1 MSLEMKDY
9 YAARA
14 KEYDKIYAKPERQ
27 QDLRAIEQWLPTKFA
42 DAEVLEVAAGTGYW
56 TQFIAPVAKRML
68 ALDASQ
74 ETFSIAK
81 TRAGCAGVDWVV
93 GDAYQMPLAGQ
104 KFDAVFAGF
113 WFSHIPLEKLP
124 AYLKYLNGFLK
135 PGARVIFL
143 DNLYVEGNSTPLSER
158 DAAGNTYQTRPLA
171 DGSTHKVLKNYPTE
185 LELSDLVSSFSR
197 QFSYTTWQYYWA
209 FDYRFD
215 G

>member
-14 KEYDKIYAKPERQ
+14 NEYDKIYAKPERQ

-124 AYLKYLNGFLK
+124 AYVKYLNGFLK

>member
-27 QDLRAIEQWLPTKFA
+27 QDLRAIEQWLPMKFA

-124 AYLKYLNGFLK
+124 AYVKYLNGFLK

>member
-1 MSLEMKDY
+1 MSAAMKDY

-27 QDLRAIEQWLPTKFA
+27 QDLRAIEQWLPSKFA
-42 DAEVLEVAAGTGYW
+42 QCGVLEVAAGTGYW
-56 TQFIAPVAKRML
+56 TQFIAPAARRVV
-68 ALDASQ
+68 ALDASD
-74 ETFSIAK
+74 ETLSIAK
-81 TRAGCAGVDWVV
+81 TRPGVAAVDWVV
-93 GDAYQMPLAGQ
+93 GDAYDMSLGEQ

-113 WFSHIPLEKLP
+113 WLSHIPLEKLP
-124 AYLKYLNGFLK
+124 GYLRYLNGFLK

-143 DNLYVEGNSTPLSER
+143 DNLYVQGNSTPLSER

-185 LELSDLVSSFSR
+185 LGLSDLVSSFSR

-209 FDYRFD
+209 FDYRVD

>member
-1 MSLEMKDY
+1 MSSEMKDY

-14 KEYDKIYAKPERQ
+14 KEYDKIYTKPERQ
-27 QDLRAIEQWLPTKFA
+27 QDLRAIEHWLPSKFA
-42 DAEVLEVAAGTGYW
+42 QCDVLEVAAGTGYW
-56 TQFIAPVAKRML
+56 TQFIAPATRRVV
-68 ALDASQ
+68 ALDASD
-74 ETFSIAK
+74 ETLSIAK
-81 TRAGCAGVDWVV
+81 TRPGVATVDWVV
-93 GDAYQMPLAGQ
+93 GDAYDMSLGEQ

-124 AYLKYLNGFLK
+124 GYLNDLNRFLK

-143 DNLYVEGNSTPLSER
+143 DNLYVQGNSTPLSDR

-185 LELSDLVSSFSR
+185 LGLSDLVSSFSR
-197 QFSYTTWQYYWA
+197 KFSYTTWQYYWA
-209 FDYRFD
+209 FDYRVE

>member
-1 MSLEMKDY
+1 MSIEMKDY

-27 QDLRAIEQWLPTKFA
+27 EDLRAIEQWLPPKFA

-56 TQFIAPVAKRML
+56 TQFIAPVAKRVV

-81 TRAGCAGVDWVV
+81 SRTGCAGVDWVV

-124 AYLKYLNGFLK
+124 AYLSYLNGFLN

-143 DNLYVEGNSTPLSER
+143 DNLYVEGNSTPLSDR

>member
-1 MSLEMKDY
+1 MSIEMKDY

-27 QDLRAIEQWLPTKFA
+27 EDLRAIEQWLPPKFA

-56 TQFIAPVAKRML
+56 TQFIAPVAKRVV

-81 TRAGCAGVDWVV
+81 SRAGCAGVDWVV

-124 AYLKYLNGFLK
+124 AYLSDLNGFLN

-143 DNLYVEGNSTPLSER
+143 DNLYVEGNSTPLSDR

-171 DGSTHKVLKNYPTE
+171 DGSTHKVLKNYPNE

-209 FDYRFD
+209 FDYRVD

>member
-124 AYLKYLNGFLK
+124 AYVKYLNGFLK

>member
-42 DAEVLEVAAGTGYW
+42 DAKVLEVAAGTGYW
-56 TQFIAPVAKRML
+56 TQFIAPVAKRVV
-68 ALDASQ
+68 ALDASH

-93 GDAYQMPLAGQ
+93 GDAFQMPLAGQ

-113 WFSHIPLEKLP
+113 WFSHIPLEKLS
-124 AYLKYLNGFLK
+124 AYVRYLNGFLT

-143 DNLYVEGNSTPLSER
+143 DNLYVEGNSTPLSDR
-158 DAAGNTYQTRPLA
+158 DVAGNTYQTRPLA
-171 DGSTHKVLKNYPTE
+171 DGSMHKVLKNYPTE

-209 FDYRFD
+209 FDYRFE

>member
-1 MSLEMKDY
+1 MSIEMKDY

-27 QDLRAIEQWLPTKFA
+27 QDLRAIEQWLPVKFA
-42 DAEVLEVAAGTGYW
+42 DSELLEVAAGTGYW
-56 TQFIAPVAKRML
+56 TQFIAPAARHVV

-81 TRAGCAGVDWVV
+81 SRPGCAGVDWVV
-93 GDAYQMPLAGQ
+93 GDAYQMPLVGQ

-124 AYLKYLNGFLK
+124 EYMRYLNGFLR

-143 DNLYVEGNSTPLSER
+143 DNLYVEGNSTPLSDR

-185 LELSDLVSSFSR
+185 LELSDLVSTYSR
-197 QFSYTTWQYYWA
+197 QFTYTTWQYYWA

>member
-1 MSLEMKDY
+1 MSLEIKDY

-56 TQFIAPVAKRML
+56 TQFIAPVAKRIL

-124 AYLKYLNGFLK
+124 AYVKYLNGFLK

-143 DNLYVEGNSTPLSER
+143 DNLYVEGNSTPLSDR

>member
-27 QDLRAIEQWLPTKFA
+27 QDLRAIEQWLPKKFA
-42 DAEVLEVAAGTGYW
+42 ESEVLEVAAGTGYW
-56 TQFIAPVAKRML
+56 TQFIAPVTKRMV

-81 TRAGCAGVDWVV
+81 TRAGCAGVDWLV
-93 GDAYQMPLAGQ
+93 GDAYQMPLVGQ

-124 AYLKYLNGFLK
+124 AYLRYLNGFLK

-143 DNLYVEGNSTPLSER
+143 DNLYVEGNSTPLSDR

>member
-1 MSLEMKDY
+1 MSVEMKDY

-27 QDLRAIEQWLPTKFA
+27 QDLRAIEQWLPSKFA
-42 DAEVLEVAAGTGYW
+42 QCDVLEVAAGTGYW
-56 TQFIAPVAKRML
+56 TQFIAPAARHVV
-68 ALDASQ
+68 ALDASD
-74 ETFSIAK
+74 ETLSIAK
-81 TRAGCAGVDWVV
+81 TRPGVAAVDWVV
-93 GDAYQMPLAGQ
+93 GDAYDMSLGEQ

-113 WFSHIPLEKLP
+113 WLSHIPLEKLP
-124 AYLKYLNGFLK
+124 GYLSYLNGFLK

-143 DNLYVEGNSTPLSER
+143 DNLYVQGNSTPLSER

-171 DGSTHKVLKNYPTE
+171 DGSIHKVLKNYPTE
-185 LELSDLVSSFSR
+185 LGLSDLVSSFSR

-209 FDYRFD
+209 FDYRVD

>member
-1 MSLEMKDY
+1 MNLEMKDY

-14 KEYDKIYAKPERQ
+14 NEYDKIYAKPERQ
-27 QDLRAIEQWLPTKFA
+27 QDLRAIEQWLPTKFTQG
-42 DAEVLEVAAGTGYW
+42 EVLEVAAGTGYW
-56 TQFIAPVAKRML
+56 TQFIAPAAKRMV

-74 ETFSIAK
+74 ETFQIAK
-81 TRAGCAGVDWVV
+81 NRVGCAGVEWVV

-124 AYLKYLNGFLK
+124 VYLSHLNSFLR

-185 LELSDLVSSFSR
+185 LELSGLVSAFSR

-209 FDYRFD
+209 FDYRFE

>member
-1 MSLEMKDY
+1 MNLEMKDY

-14 KEYDKIYAKPERQ
+14 NEYDKIYAKPERQ
-27 QDLRAIEQWLPTKFA
+27 QDLRAIEQWLPTKFTES
-42 DAEVLEVAAGTGYW
+42 EVLEVAAGTGYW
-56 TQFIAPVAKRML
+56 TQFIAPVVKRMV

-74 ETFSIAK
+74 ETFQIAK
-81 TRAGCAGVDWVV
+81 SRVGCSGVEWVV

-104 KFDAVFAGF
+104 RFDAVFAGF

-124 AYLKYLNGFLK
+124 AYLNHLNSFLK

-185 LELSDLVSSFSR
+185 LELSDLVSSFSQ

>member
-42 DAEVLEVAAGTGYW
+42 ESEVLEVAAGTGYW
-56 TQFIAPVAKRML
+56 TQFIAPAAKRMV

-124 AYLKYLNGFLK
+124 AYLSYLNGFLK

-143 DNLYVEGNSTPLSER
+143 DNLYVEGNSTPLSDR

>member
-1 MSLEMKDY
+1 MSSEMKEY

-14 KEYDKIYAKPERQ
+14 KEYDKIYTKPERQ
-27 QDLRAIEQWLPTKFA
+27 QDLRAIEHWLPSKFA
-42 DAEVLEVAAGTGYW
+42 QCDVLEVAAGTGYW
-56 TQFIAPVAKRML
+56 TQFIAPAARRLV

-74 ETFSIAK
+74 ETLSIAQ
-81 TRAGCAGVDWVV
+81 TRSGCTAVDWVV
-93 GDAYQMPLAGQ
+93 GDAYDMSLGEQ

-113 WFSHIPLEKLP
+113 WFSHIPLEKLS
-124 AYLKYLNGFLK
+124 ASLSDLNRFLK

-143 DNLYVEGNSTPLSER
+143 DNLYVEGNSTPLSDR

-185 LELSDLVSSFSR
+185 LELSDRVSSFSK

-209 FDYRFD
+209 FDYRVD

>member
-1 MSLEMKDY
+1 MSSEMKDY

-14 KEYDKIYAKPERQ
+14 KEYDKIYTKPERQ
-27 QDLRAIEQWLPTKFA
+27 LDLRAIEQWLPSKFA
-42 DAEVLEVAAGTGYW
+42 LCDVLEVAAGTGYW
-56 TQFIAPVAKRML
+56 TQFIAPAARRVV
-68 ALDASQ
+68 ALDASD
-74 ETFSIAK
+74 ETLSIAK
-81 TRAGCAGVDWVV
+81 TRPGCATVDWMV
-93 GDAYQMPLAGQ
+93 GDAYDMSLGEQ

-124 AYLKYLNGFLK
+124 GYLSYLNRFLK

-143 DNLYVEGNSTPLSER
+143 DNLYVQGNSTPLSDR

-185 LELSDLVSSFSR
+185 LELSDRVSSFSK
-197 QFSYTTWQYYWA
+197 QFAYTTWQYYWA
-209 FDYRFD
+209 FDYRVD

>member
-1 MSLEMKDY
+1 MSAEMKDY

-27 QDLRAIEQWLPTKFA
+27 QDLRAIEQWLPSKFA
-42 DAEVLEVAAGTGYW
+42 QRDVLEVAAGTGYW
-56 TQFIAPVAKRML
+56 TQFIAPAARRVV
-68 ALDASQ
+68 ALDASD
-74 ETFSIAK
+74 ETLSIAK
-81 TRAGCAGVDWVV
+81 TRPGVAAVDWVV
-93 GDAYQMPLAGQ
+93 GDAYDMSLGEQ

-113 WFSHIPLEKLP
+113 WLSHIPLEKLP
-124 AYLKYLNGFLK
+124 GYLRYLNGFLK

-143 DNLYVEGNSTPLSER
+143 DNLYVQGNSTPLSER

-185 LELSDLVSSFSR
+185 LGLSDLVSSFSR

-209 FDYRFD
+209 FDYRVD

>member
-124 AYLKYLNGFLK
+124 AYVKYLNGFLN

-143 DNLYVEGNSTPLSER
+143 DNLYVAGNSTPLSER

>member
-1 MSLEMKDY
+1 MSSEMKDY

-14 KEYDKIYAKPERQ
+14 KEYDKIYTKPERQ
-27 QDLRAIEQWLPTKFA
+27 LDLRAIEQWLPSKFA
-42 DAEVLEVAAGTGYW
+42 LCDVLEVAAGTGYW
-56 TQFIAPVAKRML
+56 TQFIAPAARRVV
-68 ALDASQ
+68 ALDASD
-74 ETFSIAK
+74 ETLSIAK
-81 TRAGCAGVDWVV
+81 TRPGVATVDWVV
-93 GDAYQMPLAGQ
+93 GDAYDMSLGEQ

-113 WFSHIPLEKLP
+113 WFSHIPLEKLH
-124 AYLKYLNGFLK
+124 AYLSDLNCFLK

-143 DNLYVEGNSTPLSER
+143 DNLYVQGNSTPLSDR

-185 LELSDLVSSFSR
+185 LELSDRVSSFSK

-209 FDYRFD
+209 FDYRVD

>member
-1 MSLEMKDY
+1 MKDY

-14 KEYDKIYAKPERQ
+14 KEYDKIYTKPERQ
-27 QDLRAIEQWLPTKFA
+27 LDLRAIEQWLPSKFA
-42 DAEVLEVAAGTGYW
+42 LCDVLEVAAGTGYW
-56 TQFIAPVAKRML
+56 TQFIAPAARRVV
-68 ALDASQ
+68 ALDASD
-74 ETFSIAK
+74 ETLSIAK
-81 TRAGCAGVDWVV
+81 TRPGVATVDWVV
-93 GDAYQMPLAGQ
+93 GDAYDMSLGEQ

-113 WFSHIPLEKLP
+113 WFSHIPLEKLSG
-124 AYLKYLNGFLK
+124 YLSDLNRFLK

-143 DNLYVEGNSTPLSER
+143 DNLYVEGNSTPLSDR

-185 LELSDLVSSFSR
+185 LELSDRVSSFSK

-209 FDYRFD
+209 FDYRVD

>member
-1 MSLEMKDY
+1 MSSEMKDY

-14 KEYDKIYAKPERQ
+14 KEYDKIYSKPERQ
-27 QDLRAIEQWLPTKFA
+27 QDLRAIEQWLPTRLGQC
-42 DAEVLEVAAGTGYW
+42 EVLEVAAGTGYW
-56 TQFIAPVAKRML
+56 TQFIAPVTARMVS
-68 ALDASQ
+68 LDASK
-74 ETFSIAK
+74 ETLAIAK
-81 TRAGCAGVDWVV
+81 TRSGCASAEWVV
-93 GDAYQMPLAGQ
+93 GDAYDMPLAGQ

-113 WFSHIPLEKLP
+113 WFSHIPREKLSQ
-124 AYLKYLNGFLK
+124 YLSYLNQFLK

-143 DNLYVEGNSTPLSER
+143 DNLYVEGNSTPLSDR

-171 DGSTHKVLKNYPTE
+171 DGSTHRVLKNYPTE

-209 FDYRFD
+209 FDYRVE

>member
-56 TQFIAPVAKRML
+56 TQFIAPVVKRMV

-74 ETFSIAK
+74 ETLSIAK
-81 TRAGCAGVDWVV
+81 TRAGCADVDWVV

-113 WFSHIPLEKLP
+113 WFSHIPREKLP
-124 AYLKYLNGFLK
+124 AYVKYLNGFLK

-143 DNLYVEGNSTPLSER
+143 DNLYVEGNSTPLSDR

-197 QFSYTTWQYYWA
+197 QFSYLTWQYYWA
-209 FDYRFD
+209 FDYRVD

>member
-74 ETFSIAK
+74 ETFSIAR

>member
-1 MSLEMKDY
+1 MSSEMKDY

-27 QDLRAIEQWLPTKFA
+27 QDLRAIEQWLPTRLA
-42 DAEVLEVAAGTGYW
+42 QCEVLEVAAGTGYW
-56 TQFIAPVAKRML
+56 TQFIAPVTARMVS
-68 ALDASQ
+68 LDASK
-74 ETFSIAK
+74 ETLAIAK
-81 TRAGCAGVDWVV
+81 TRSGCASVEWVV
-93 GDAYQMPLAGQ
+93 GDAYDMPLAGQ

-113 WFSHIPLEKLP
+113 WFSHIPREKLP
-124 AYLKYLNGFLK
+124 QYLSYLNQFLK

-143 DNLYVEGNSTPLSER
+143 DNLYVEGNSTPLSDR
-158 DAAGNTYQTRPLA
+158 DAVGNTYQTRPLA
-171 DGSTHKVLKNYPTE
+171 DGSTHRVLKNYPTE

-209 FDYRFD
+209 FDYRVE

>member
-1 MSLEMKDY
+1 MSLEIKDY

-56 TQFIAPVAKRML
+56 TQFIAPVAKRIL

-104 KFDAVFAGF
+104 KFDGVFAGF

-124 AYLKYLNGFLK
+124 AYVKYLNGFLK

-143 DNLYVEGNSTPLSER
+143 DNLYVEGNSTPLSDR

>member
-74 ETFSIAK
+74 ETFSIAR

-93 GDAYQMPLAGQ
+93 GDAYQMPLVGQ

-158 DAAGNTYQTRPLA
+158 DAAGNTYQTRPLT

>member
-1 MSLEMKDY
+1 MSIEMKDY

-27 QDLRAIEQWLPTKFA
+27 EDLRAIEQWLPPKFA

-56 TQFIAPVAKRML
+56 TQFIAPVAKRMV

-74 ETFSIAK
+74 ETFLIAK
-81 TRAGCAGVDWVV
+81 SRAGCAGVDWVV

-124 AYLKYLNGFLK
+124 AYLSDLNGFLN

-143 DNLYVEGNSTPLSER
+143 DNLYVEGNSTPLSDR

-171 DGSTHKVLKNYPTE
+171 DGSTHKVLKNYPNE

-209 FDYRFD
+209 FDYRVD

>member
-27 QDLRAIEQWLPTKFA
+27 QDLRAIEQWLSTKFA
-42 DAEVLEVAAGTGYW
+42 DTEVLEVAAGTGYW
-56 TQFIAPVAKRML
+56 TQFIAPVAKRVV
-68 ALDASQ
+68 ALDASH

-81 TRAGCAGVDWVV
+81 TRVGCAGVDWVV

-124 AYLKYLNGFLK
+124 AYVTYLNAFLK

-143 DNLYVEGNSTPLSER
+143 DNVYVEGNSTPLSDR

-209 FDYRFD
+209 FDYRFE